1 MSDERK
7 VEQSETPDAY
17 EGSCLGFIFRMFIL
31 VILFVFNFFIGI
43 GAFWELITIFGDGT
57 FLGFLGKASLFW
69 LIIYVAGFIV
79 EQGKIDEGD
88 STQVIID
95 PILYDQPIVD
105 FLLVLPSFTYSIVNR
120 IFRFLFGRKKQK

>member
-1 MSDERK
+1 
-7 VEQSETPDAY
+7 
-17 EGSCLGFIFRMFIL
+17 MFIL